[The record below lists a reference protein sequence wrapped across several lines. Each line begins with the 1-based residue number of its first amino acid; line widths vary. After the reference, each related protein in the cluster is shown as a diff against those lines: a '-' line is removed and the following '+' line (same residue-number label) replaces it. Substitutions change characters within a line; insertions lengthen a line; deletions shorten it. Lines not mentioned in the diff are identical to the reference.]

1 MTTIDD
7 LLTAIFYRLSC
18 PEPEKLGDYHLR
30 RLSPGERLVVARH
43 LRDCPHCAR
52 ELEMYAS
59 PDEGAEGVLNGVL
72 SPVEGLSKDR
82 LRGLISRVLWATPSV
97 SDRLAPALRGGP
109 YAQRLYQAEGVQIEL
124 QVQPATSGYR
134 RQRLLGQ
141 VQPISIVTEVEL
153 WHESEVL
160 ESSAVDD
167 EGYFSFDRLKPGA
180 YTLCLRGDGM
190 EIWQEV
196 IM

>member
-18 PEPEKLGDYHLR
+18 PEPETLGDYHLR
-30 RLSPGERLVVARH
+30 RLPPGERLVVARH

-59 PDEGAEGVLNGVL
+59 PDEEAEGALN
-72 SPVEGLSKDR
+72 K
-82 LRGLISRVLWATPSV
+82 LRGLISRVLWATPSA
-97 SDRLAPALRGGP
+97 SGLLAPALRGGP

-141 VQPISIVTEVEL
+141 VRPISIVTEVEL
-153 WHESEVL
+153 WYESEVL

-180 YTLCLRGDGM
+180 YTLCLHGDEM
-190 EIWQEV
+190 EIWQDV
-196 IM
+196 DV